1 MAEPIRFYFDF
12 ASPYAY
18 FALDRVERLA
28 AAHGRRVEWRPVLLW
43 AVLKAHA
50 IAPPL
55 DAPAKHD
62 YFVTD
67 MPRSAAFY
75 GVDYRQPETLGRSSH
90 RAARL
95 YYALVANAPERAR
108 AFGRAVFAA
117 FFADGVDISRED
129 ELVRIAAGLAIEP
142 AMALEAMNGDVGRAR
157 LAAAVETAVA
167 DRVTGSPFFIV
178 DGEPFFG
185 VDRLPQIEWR
195 LSQNRPK

>member
-28 AAHGRRVEWRPVLLW
+28 IAHRRTVEWRPVLLW

-50 IAPPL
+50 IAAPL
-55 DAPAKHD
+55 DAPAKRD
-62 YFVTD
+62 YFLTD

-75 GVDYRQPETLGRSSH
+75 GVDYRQPETLGRSTH

-95 YYALVANAPERAR
+95 YYALAHRAPDIAR
-108 AFGRAVFAA
+108 GFGRAVFSA
-117 FFADGVDISRED
+117 FFAEGVDISRED
-129 ELVRIAAGLAIEP
+129 ELVRIAAGLGVEANVG
-142 AMALEAMNGDVGRAR
+142 LEAMNGDIGRTR
-157 LAAAVETAVA
+157 LAAAVEAAIA
-167 DRVTGSPFFIV
+167 DQVTGSPFFIV
-178 DGEPFFG
+178 DGERFFG

-195 LSQNRPK
+195 LSQNQRK